1 MRKSRLGVCSEK
13 KKNVC
18 LDSICSKD
26 GLEAER
32 GMLTIFKYLEDGH
45 VEEEFMIRWLFRLDP
60 VWHHGKQKDCGINIK
75 SWLYYSFVMY
85 LYLSY

>member
-1 MRKSRLGVCSEK
+1 M
-13 KKNVC
+13 C

-45 VEEEFMIRWLFRLDP
+45 VEEEFVIRWLFRLDP
-60 VWHHGKQKDCGINIK
+60 LWHHGKQKDCGINIK
-75 SWLYYSFVMY
+75 SWLYLFVMY
-85 LYLSY
+85 LCKSY